1 MKKRPVILSVTLA
14 AAAICLLLSLA
25 GSNHYTEAAIQPP
38 SNDAASLPAAPSLRY
53 RIDSGKSRFIVQVFR
68 SGIFKMFAH
77 DHTIQIRDF
86 SGEALITPGS
96 LSPASLQLTIKS
108 DSLAVIDKV
117 SDSDRRE
124 IEATMRNQV
133 LETSKYPEIVFK
145 STQTESEKKG
155 EGNYTANIRGDLAL
169 HGVTGA
175 VHIVSRIDFGDNL
188 MRATGS
194 FALKQTDY
202 KITPVSVAGGTVKVK
217 DEIKFTFDIVAIRQ

>member
-1 MKKRPVILSVTLA
+1 MKKHPVTLSIIFSA
-14 AAAICLLLSLA
+14 AAVCLLLSLA
-25 GSNHYTEAAIQPP
+25 GLNYYSKAAIAPP
-38 SNDAASLPAAPSLRY
+38 SRDAASLHAAPSLRY
-53 RIDSGKSRFIVQVFR
+53 RIDAGKSRFIVQVFR
-68 SGIFKMFAH
+68 SGIFKVFAH

-145 STQTESEKKG
+145 TTQTESQKNG
-155 EGNYTANIRGDLAL
+155 EGNYTAKIWGDLAL
-169 HGVTGA
+169 HGVTGT

-188 MRATGS
+188 MRVTGS

-202 KITPVSVAGGTVKVK
+202 KITPVSIAGGTVKVK
-217 DEIKFTFDIVAIRQ
+217 DEIKFTFDIVAVRQ